1 MRRWMWRK
9 ENDKNCGDGG
19 NSRMTRKSN
28 NIVEEEEEE
37 EEGNK
42 IEKGEG

>member
-1 MRRWMWRK
+1 MWRK

-37 EEGNK
+37 GNK